1 MRRVLRF
8 IIVSPKKF
16 LLMLAGLTMSGL
28 IIAIVSSLIGS
39 VLLGNGYAGWGGLV
53 GAIAG
58 MVIGYPLGV
67 VIGLIIVN
75 LSIKYQG
82 SLLYGLIGVVFPATL
97 VITLSEALNL
107 NANPNVIFGAFFFAV
122 PVIATLGYHLQ
133 LGR

>member
-8 IIVSPKKF
+8 VIVSPKKF
-16 LLMLAGLTMSGL
+16 LLMLTGLTMSGL

-39 VLLGNGYAGWGGLV
+39 ALLGNGYAGWGGLV

-67 VIGLIIVN
+67 TIGLVIAN
-75 LSIKYQG
+75 LSVKYQG
-82 SLLYGLIGVVFPATL
+82 SLIYGLIGVIIPALL

-107 NANPNVIFGAFFFAV
+107 NANPNILFGIFFFV
-122 PVIATLGYHLQ
+122 IPVLATLGYHLQ